1 MLIIDSV
8 PDLLRQHLHF
18 SQFSQWSVSTLKLE
32 KSSSVVFLHQAWNER
47 GICESLYDLICMGLP
62 ASSVSLTPWEP
73 VSKRNPGLFCLGN
86 ALASVLISTPI
97 PFSSLHMGIFVLFF
111 FFFQSEYILTSFYCL
126 SQTPSM
132 PLDPLSISG
141 KTESGIWRTT
151 PSLVSTLSQCWTEK
165 KLNTKMTP
173 LELEKKKSK

>member
-1 MLIIDSV
+1 MKEVFVRLSMTSSAWAFQQVLSHWLPGNLSPNGTQGCSAWEMLW
-8 PDLLRQHLHF
+8 LLF
-18 SQFSQWSVSTLKLE
+18 SYPLPSP
-32 KSSSVVFLHQAWNER
+32 
-47 GICESLYDLICMGLP
+47 SLFYTWGF
-62 ASSVSLTPWEP
+62 
-73 VSKRNPGLFCLGN
+73 LFC
-86 ALASVLISTPI
+86 
-97 PFSSLHMGIFVLFF
+97 

-173 LELEKKKSK
+173 LELEKKKSKYQCWSRVGGRILTIMSKQSTLLHLYIMQMFEAYSQ